1 MDVTKFYSYK
11 FDVNNLSKRHLTGS
25 NLPCECLCRR
35 RVVLS
40 LLSDSFQRGRVVL
53 RKDFM
58 SHRKMMGHYMGD
70 AIFRAFIDD
79 GGGFMTDEDEIET
92 VVDELSSRPYA
103 DARWIDTP
111 SPAHSARLIAPSRD
125 RALLVESTVALI
137 HSWLGLDVASRTAPG
152 AGHRQWSQ
160 RVLRSHRDGRCLMAV
175 CTAWKRSVA
184 SNPAFFG
191 RLLARV
197 GDDLP
202 RVAHLHGRCTKWL
215 TVDGHQRGRY
225 AEDEALV
232 TRRSLSYVMAGGA
245 AANRQKLSQNS
256 TAALWRSLSLMPN
269 LETLEISRAT
279 FSPDGPSPARFLGSS
294 LDLKTL
300 CLYSV
305 AGLTADVVTDL
316 VSLCPR
322 LETLEVH
329 HACPWRKYRSSS
341 GRVSR
346 RDDEDDDDSVGAWIA
361 GAAMTAPPK
370 LRTLRLGDGVDDS
383 ALGWVSQLPELCCLN
398 VMHTYACDTL
408 PNSLR
413 LALDSCSLL
422 ALSIHVDGR
431 DQSCDEIAQ
440 VVAHSRC
447 APTLKVLAI
456 ADHVPTSSQA
466 AIVTTTTTTNTAN
479 QPAPRRQNSPV
490 EPPSINT
497 LTDAGLA
504 AIGLNCVNLSRL
516 MFDDAATI
524 TVRGALALIFRLPRL
539 EQLALR
545 RCFSTNFNGGAKLY
559 DIAKSRSVN
568 VIWEPRED
576 QNLFKP
582 IG

>member
-1 MDVTKFYSYK
+1 MCA
-11 FDVNNLSKRHLTGS
+11 LEL
-25 NLPCECLCRR
+25 
-35 RVVLS
+35 
-40 LLSDSFQRGRVVL
+40 
-53 RKDFM
+53 M
-58 SHRKMMGHYMGD
+58 SQRKMMGHFMGD
-70 AIFRAFIDD
+70 AIFRTFIDD
-79 GGGFMTDEDEIET
+79 GKGWMTDDDELET
-92 VVDELSSRPYA
+92 VVDEVSARPYA

-111 SPAHSARLIAPSRD
+111 SPSHSAKFVAPCRE

-137 HSWLGLDVASRTAPG
+137 HSWLGLDAASRSAPG
-152 AGHRQWSQ
+152 AGRRQWSQ
-160 RVLRSHRDGRCLMAV
+160 RVLRTHRDGRCLMAV
-175 CTAWKRSVA
+175 CTAWRRSVA

-197 GDDLP
+197 AEDLP
-202 RVAHLHGRCTKWL
+202 RVASIHGQCTTWL
-215 TVDGHQRGRY
+215 TVDGHHGGGTTTRY
-225 AEDEALV
+225 ADDEVPAA
-232 TRRSLSYVMAGGA
+232 RRTLSYIMAGGQA
-245 AANRQKLSQNS
+245 ADRQKLSQNS
-256 TAALWRSLSLMPN
+256 TAALWRSLSLVPN

-279 FSPDGPSPARFLGSS
+279 FSHDGPSPARFLGSS

-316 VSLCPR
+316 VSLCPN

-329 HACPWRKYRSSS
+329 HACPWRKYRSPSS
-341 GRVSR
+341 GRTSR
-346 RDDEDDDDSVGAWIA
+346 RSDDDEDDDSVGAWIA

-383 ALGWVSQLPELCCLN
+383 ALGWVSQLPDLCCLN

-408 PNSLR
+408 PASL
-413 LALDSCSLL
+413 AAPLDSCSLL

-440 VVAHSRC
+440 VVAQSRC
-447 APTLKVLAI
+447 ASTLKVLAI

-466 AIVTTTTTTNTAN
+466 AMGTTASATTHQQAT
-479 QPAPRRQNSPV
+479 RRQQNNAV

-524 TVRGALALIFRLPRL
+524 TVRGALALIFRLTRL

-545 RCFSTNFNGGAKLY
+545 RCFSTNFNGGAQLY
-559 DIAKSRSVN
+559 DIAKSRCVN